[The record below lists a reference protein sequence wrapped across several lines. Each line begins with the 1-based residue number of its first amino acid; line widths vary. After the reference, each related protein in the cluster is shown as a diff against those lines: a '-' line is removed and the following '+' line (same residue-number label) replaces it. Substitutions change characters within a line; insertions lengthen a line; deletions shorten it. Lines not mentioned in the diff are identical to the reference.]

1 MKRNWEYKKLGD
13 VASFRRGLT
22 YAKDD
27 VVNHSSKIV
36 LRSNNINLETSSLN
50 FDDVVCLRDDFVI
63 PLDKLLRGGD
73 IFICMSNGSTQHLGK
88 VAHVQENLNM
98 AFGGF
103 MGVIEPN
110 ENLTNSRY
118 VFYCCRSGAY
128 RSYLNSIFN
137 GANINNLKWSDLSKF
152 VVPVPPLDE
161 QQRIVAELDLLTG
174 IIDKQ
179 NAQLKE
185 LDNLAQAIFYDMF
198 GNLSCDECALIELC
212 VSKDDIKCG
221 PFGTQLSKS
230 EYQKE
235 GVAVWG
241 IPQIN
246 SHFIIPPSDYV
257 SQEKAVALKDYS
269 VVAGDIVMSRK
280 GNVGQC
286 SVFPDSFENGIIHS
300 DVLRL
305 RLDYNK
311 ANSIFMMYQLHLS
324 DSIKHQIQLV
334 SSGAIMPG
342 INVTKLKNIKVQVPP
357 LALQQS
363 FAEKIQSIEKQ
374 KETIRASIADTQ
386 KLLDYTMDKYFG

>member
-1 MKRNWEYKKLGD
+1 MMKQNWEYKNIEECLEKVA
-13 VASFRRGLT
+13 VASKLQT
-22 YAKDD
+22 KDFLSEGKFPIVSQEADYISGYWNNESD
-27 VVNHSSKIV
+27 VVRLLHPVVVFGDHS
-36 LRSNNINLETSSLN
+36 R
-50 FDDVVCLRDDFVI
+50 VVKYIDFDFVVGADGVKILSPKDFLNPKFLYYFVKSADI
-63 PLDKLLRGGD
+63 PSLGYSRHYKLLREKD
-73 IFICMSNGSTQHLGK
+73 
-88 VAHVQENLNM
+88 
-98 AFGGF
+98 
-103 MGVIEPN
+103 
-110 ENLTNSRY
+110 
-118 VFYCCRSGAY
+118 
-128 RSYLNSIFN
+128 
-137 GANINNLKWSDLSKF
+137 
-152 VVPVPPLDE
+152 VPVPPLEE
-161 QQRIVAELDLLTG
+161 QSRIVAELDLLTG

-198 GNLSCDECALIELC
+198 GDLSCDECALIELC

-257 SQEKAVALKDYS
+257 SQEKAVVLKDYS

-305 RLDYNK
+305 RLDYDK

-334 SSGAIMPG
+334 SSGALMPG

>member
-1 MKRNWEYKKLGD
+1 MLQIRDFTQSSTDYIEYVKESKSLKYCNSDDILIGRYGASVGKILTGLEGAYNVAIIKSIPDKSLLSKPFIKMYFSSPSFQQKL
-13 VASFRRGLT
+13 L
-22 YAKDD
+22 
-27 VVNHSSKIV
+27 
-36 LRSNNINLETSSLN
+36 LRSQQRAAQAGFSKEDIS
-50 FDDVVCLRDDFVI
+50 DFLI
-63 PLDKLLRGGD
+63 
-73 IFICMSNGSTQHLGK
+73 
-88 VAHVQENLNM
+88 
-98 AFGGF
+98 
-103 MGVIEPN
+103 
-110 ENLTNSRY
+110 
-118 VFYCCRSGAY
+118 
-128 RSYLNSIFN
+128 
-137 GANINNLKWSDLSKF
+137 
-152 VVPVPPLDE
+152 PVPPLSE
-161 QQRIVAELDLLTG
+161 QSRIVAELDLLTG

-198 GNLSCDECALIELC
+198 GDLSCDECALIELC

-305 RLDYNK
+305 RLDYDK

>member
-1 MKRNWEYKKLGD
+1 MMKQNWEYKNIEECLEKVA
-13 VASFRRGLT
+13 VASKLQT
-22 YAKDD
+22 KDFLSEGEFPIVSQEADYISGYWNNESD
-27 VVNHSSKIV
+27 VVRLLHPVVVFGDHSRAVKYID
-36 LRSNNINLETSSLN
+36 
-50 FDDVVCLRDDFVI
+50 FDFVVGADGVKILSPKDFLNPKFLYYFVKSADI
-63 PLDKLLRGGD
+63 PSLGYSRHYKLLREKD
-73 IFICMSNGSTQHLGK
+73 
-88 VAHVQENLNM
+88 
-98 AFGGF
+98 
-103 MGVIEPN
+103 
-110 ENLTNSRY
+110 
-118 VFYCCRSGAY
+118 
-128 RSYLNSIFN
+128 
-137 GANINNLKWSDLSKF
+137 
-152 VVPVPPLDE
+152 VPVPPLSE
-161 QQRIVAELDLLTG
+161 QSRIVAELDLLTG

-198 GNLSCDECALIELC
+198 GDLSCDECTLIDLC

-221 PFGTQLSKS
+221 PFGTQLFKS

-305 RLDYNK
+305 RLDYDK

>member
-1 MKRNWEYKKLGD
+1 MKRNWEYKKLTD
-13 VASFRRGLT
+13 VCSIQYGYPFESGNFTNEANGMPLIRIRDVKDGQTET
-22 YAKDD
+22 YYEGPYPAEYIVHKGEYLIGMDGEFNIAPWKSDDALLNQRVCKITAKEGVFVGFLYRFLVKELKRIED
-27 VVNHSSKIV
+27 
-36 LRSNNINLETSSLN
+36 ETPFVTVKHLSAKRLN
-50 FDDVVCLRDDFVI
+50 QVTL
-63 PLDKLLRGGD
+63 
-73 IFICMSNGSTQHLGK
+73 
-88 VAHVQENLNM
+88 
-98 AFGGF
+98 
-103 MGVIEPN
+103 
-110 ENLTNSRY
+110 
-118 VFYCCRSGAY
+118 
-128 RSYLNSIFN
+128 
-137 GANINNLKWSDLSKF
+137 
-152 VVPVPPLDE
+152 PVPPLE
-161 QQRIVAELDLLTG
+161 VQSRIVAELDLLTG

-198 GNLSCDECALIELC
+198 GDLSCDECALIELC

>member
-1 MKRNWEYKKLGD
+1 MKHNWEYKKLGD
-13 VASFRRGLT
+13 VCTIERGGSPRPIEKFITDDPNGLNWIKIGDAVEGSKYITSTKEKIKPEGLKKTRLVHKGDFILSNSMSFGRPYILDIDGCIHDGWLVIHDENKVFDKIYLYYLLSSPNMYSEFKRLAVGG
-22 YAKDD
+22 
-27 VVNHSSKIV
+27 VVN
-36 LRSNNINLETSSLN
+36 
-50 FDDVVCLRDDFVI
+50 
-63 PLDKLLRGGD
+63 
-73 IFICMSNGSTQHLGK
+73 
-88 VAHVQENLNM
+88 NLNSQLVRNVSV
-98 AFGGF
+98 A
-103 MGVIEPN
+103 I
-110 ENLTNSRY
+110 
-118 VFYCCRSGAY
+118 
-128 RSYLNSIFN
+128 
-137 GANINNLKWSDLSKF
+137 
-152 VVPVPPLDE
+152 PPLDE
-161 QQRIVAELDLLTG
+161 QSRIVAELDLLTG

-198 GNLSCDECALIELC
+198 GDLSCDECALIELC

-305 RLDYNK
+305 RLDYDK

-374 KETIRASIADTQ
+374 KEAIRASIADTQ

>member
-257 SQEKAVALKDYS
+257 SQEKAVVLKDYS

-305 RLDYNK
+305 RLDYDK

>member
-152 VVPVPPLDE
+152 VVPVPSLSE
-161 QQRIVAELDLLTG
+161 QSRIVAELDLLTG

-198 GNLSCDECALIELC
+198 GDPIENPKGWAFEKLENVC
-212 VSKDDIKCG
+212 SNIVDCPHSTPKKVDYKTEYPCIR
-221 PFGTQLSKS
+221 TS
-230 EYQKE
+230 ELKGGSISWTSMQYLEKE
-235 GVAVWG
+235 EYEIRIAR
-241 IPQIN
+241 
-246 SHFIIPPSDYV
+246 
-257 SQEKAVALKDYS
+257 LKP
-269 VVAGDIVMSRK
+269 VAGDIVFGREGTIGDAVILPEGYNFSL
-280 GNVGQC
+280 GQRTML
-286 SVFPDSFENGIIHS
+286 
-300 DVLRL
+300 LR
-305 RLDYNK
+305 
-311 ANSIFMMYQLHLS
+311 ANSALMLNHFLHSTLMS
-324 DSIKHQIQLV
+324 EWVKRQIDAVNV
-334 SSGAIMPG
+334 SSTVAH
-342 INVTKLKNIKVQVPP
+342 LNIKDFRQFNIPVPP

-386 KLLDYTMDKYFG
+386 KLLDYTMGKYFG

>member
-13 VASFRRGLT
+13 VCDFINGFAFKSDKFRECGLP
-22 YAKDD
+22 
-27 VVNHSSKIV
+27 V
-36 LRSNNINLETSSLN
+36 LRISNIKNDIIDENGMVFFSLSDYREN
-50 FDDVVCLRDDFVI
+50 FDNYEVLPGDIVIAMSGATTGKIGIHIGQKKYYLNQRVGKFVI
-63 PLDKLLRGGD
+63 KDHSIDNRFLFYYLKTISLK
-73 IFICMSNGSTQHLGK
+73 IFND
-88 VAHVQENLNM
+88 A
-98 AFGGF
+98 
-103 MGVIEPN
+103 MGVAQPN
-110 ENLTNSRY
+110 ISSNQIKNY
-118 VFYCCRSGAY
+118 D
-128 RSYLNSIFN
+128 I
-137 GANINNLKWSDLSKF
+137 
-152 VVPVPPLDE
+152 PVPPLAE
-161 QQRIVAELDLLTG
+161 QQRIVAELDLLTD

-179 NAQLKE
+179 NTQLKE
-185 LDNLAQAIFYDMF
+185 LNNLAQAIFYDMF
-198 GNLSCDECALIELC
+198 GDLSCDECALIELC

-305 RLDYNK
+305 RLDYDK

>member
-1 MKRNWEYKKLGD
+1 MKQNWVYKKLGD
-13 VASFRRGLT
+13 VCDILDSKRKPVTKSNRKSGIYPYYGATGIQDYVDSYIFDGRFLLVGEDG
-22 YAKDD
+22 AKWGKGDNSAFIIEGKSWVNNHAHILRIHENMSD
-27 VVNHSSKIV
+27 VFI
-36 LRSNNINLETSSLN
+36 RYFLN
-50 FDDVVCLRDDFVI
+50 
-63 PLDKLLRGGD
+63 
-73 IFICMSNGSTQHLGK
+73 
-88 VAHVQENLNM
+88 
-98 AFGGF
+98 
-103 MGVIEPN
+103 
-110 ENLTNSRY
+110 
-118 VFYCCRSGAY
+118 GAD
-128 RSYLNSIFN
+128 LNSYIT
-137 GANINNLKWSDLSKF
+137 GA
-152 VVPVPPLDE
+152 VVPKLTQAALVSIPIPVPPLSE
-161 QQRIVAELDLLTG
+161 QSRIVAELDLLTG

-185 LDNLAQAIFYDMF
+185 LDSLAQTIFYDMF
-198 GNLSCDECALIELC
+198 GDLSCDECALIELC

-257 SQEKAVALKDYS
+257 SQEKAVVLKDYS

-305 RLDYNK
+305 RLDYDK

>member
-1 MKRNWEYKKLGD
+1 MKQNWVYKKLGD
-13 VASFRRGLT
+13 VCDILDSKRKPVTKSNRKSGIYPYYGATGIDGRFLLVGEDG
-22 YAKDD
+22 AKWGKGDNSAFIIEGKSWVNNHAHILRIHENMSD
-27 VVNHSSKIV
+27 VFI
-36 LRSNNINLETSSLN
+36 RYFLN
-50 FDDVVCLRDDFVI
+50 
-63 PLDKLLRGGD
+63 
-73 IFICMSNGSTQHLGK
+73 
-88 VAHVQENLNM
+88 
-98 AFGGF
+98 
-103 MGVIEPN
+103 
-110 ENLTNSRY
+110 
-118 VFYCCRSGAY
+118 GAD
-128 RSYLNSIFN
+128 LNSYIT
-137 GANINNLKWSDLSKF
+137 GA
-152 VVPVPPLDE
+152 VVPKLTQAALVSIPIPVPPLSE
-161 QQRIVAELDLLTG
+161 QSRIVAELDLLTG

-185 LDNLAQAIFYDMF
+185 LDSLAQTIFYDMF
-198 GNLSCDECALIELC
+198 GDLSCDECALIELC

-257 SQEKAVALKDYS
+257 SQEKAVVLKDYS

-305 RLDYNK
+305 RLDYDK